1 MFELLFAVALIG
13 QAHDAPGS
21 CWTKIAARP
30 EYSAADQVRD
40 LQSRLKTS
48 GCDVVGLTWATTAKP
63 PQESVL
69 LWESKPQTLWRL
81 TMDARGPR
89 WEKWIGATKERI
101 LADNPA
107 DGFTLGAYT
116 EGKGRAATS
125 LPAGGFVKQHAP
137 GTFDPVL
144 PENCSAP
151 TPAGNSPAFLIK
163 CG

>member
-1 MFELLFAVALIG
+1 VFELLLAAALIG
-13 QAHDAPGS
+13 QAHDA

-40 LQSRLKTS
+40 LQGRVKAG
-48 GCDVVGLTWATTAKP
+48 GCEVIGLAWETTAKP
-63 PQESVL
+63 SQQSVL

-81 TMDARGPR
+81 TIDAGGPR
-89 WEKWIGATKERI
+89 WEKWSGATNAQI
-101 LADNPA
+101 LADSPA

-116 EGKGRAATS
+116 QGKGRAATTTS
-125 LPAGGFVKQHAP
+125 AGGFVKQHAP
-137 GTFDPVL
+137 RTFDAVL

>member
-1 MFELLFAVALIG
+1 VFELLLAVALIG
-13 QAHDAPGS
+13 QAHDAPGN
-21 CWTKIAARP
+21 CWTTIPARS

-40 LQSRLKTS
+40 LQSRLKT
-48 GCDVVGLTWATTAKP
+48 GACDAVGLTWATTAKP
-63 PQESVL
+63 PQHSVL
-69 LWESKPQTLWRL
+69 LWDSKADTLWRL
-81 TMDARGPR
+81 TMDASGPR
-89 WEKWIGATKERI
+89 WEKWAGATRARI

-116 EGKGRAATS
+116 QGKGRAATS

-137 GTFDPVL
+137 GTFDAVL

-151 TPAGNSPAFLIK
+151 TPAGNSPAFLTK